1 MSAFNGSES
10 FDIAAVGS
18 LIEQS
23 QFTERQ
29 VRFERQCGDWAV
41 QNAYVSTLWKKG
53 YSLSQNLLP

>member
-41 QNAYVSTLWKKG
+41 QNA
-53 YSLSQNLLP
+53 